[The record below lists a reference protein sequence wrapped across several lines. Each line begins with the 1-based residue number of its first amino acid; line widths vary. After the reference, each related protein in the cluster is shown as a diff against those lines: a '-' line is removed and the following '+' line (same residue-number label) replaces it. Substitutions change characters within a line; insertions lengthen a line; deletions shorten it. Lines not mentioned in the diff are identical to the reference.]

1 MKTKELRLDYK
12 IIAGFI
18 EPNSSV
24 LDLGCGEGD
33 LMHYLVQNKATKVQ
47 GIELSEEAI
56 YKCVEK
62 GLSVF
67 HGDIDEGLKG
77 YPDKSMDYVV
87 FNQSLQQV
95 KRVQFVLDEAFRVGK
110 KVIIGFP
117 NFASIRARTML
128 FFRGK
133 TPVTK
138 ALPYRWHDT
147 PNLRFLSIA
156 DFKDFCKE
164 KGICVLK
171 ESFITDNKQVFFLPN
186 LFAIDAIFVLEPDP
200 QKYTAFKSSSD
211 K

>member
-1 MKTKELRLDYK
+1 MVRFDHK

-18 EPNSSV
+18 EPNSTV

-33 LMHYLVQNKATKVQ
+33 LMHYLAQNNSAKVQ

-117 NFASIRARTML
+117 NFASFKARTML
-128 FFRGK
+128 FFCGK

-138 ALPYRWHDT
+138 ALPFRWHNT

-164 KGICVLK
+164 KGIEILK
-171 ESFITDNKQVFFLPN
+171 ESFITDNKKVSFLPN
-186 LFAIDAIFVLEPDP
+186 LFAIDAIFVLKPDP
-200 QKYTAFKSSSD
+200 KKYTSFKSNNS